1 MGTTF
6 AFAPSMSKSQEQNY
20 FNKNIP
26 LKYFLHVQQALV
38 MYLYCPW
45 SRENFPFGTFYDIR
59 LNHSKNRRFFNVDLL
74 VMFTSNVVKKG
85 GTAFSTTLGDNRVNW
100 QHPLSCFIH
109 VIKNLVLDKLI
120 HQQYQFFTSSYC
132 TYYICAYHTR
142 HTILFRMYC
151 FMCSIYHISCSMQ
164 YVHMLQQ
171 LSYNLYTYFC

>member
-20 FNKNIP
+20 FNKNIL

-132 TYYICAYHTR
+132 TYYICAYAHKTYN
-142 HTILFRMYC
+142 IIQDVLFHVQYL
-151 FMCSIYHISCSMQ
+151 SYIMQ